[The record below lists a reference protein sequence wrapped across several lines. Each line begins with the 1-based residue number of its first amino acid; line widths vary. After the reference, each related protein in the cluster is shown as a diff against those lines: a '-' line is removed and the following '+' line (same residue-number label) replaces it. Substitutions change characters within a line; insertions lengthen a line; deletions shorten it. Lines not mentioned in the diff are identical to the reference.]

1 MRQVKFN
8 PIYDKFP
15 MGGSVEGEE
24 VTFTLRLSHSL
35 KYQKVEFSLINDKTS
50 ERSWFEMEKI
60 AEDECFSTYQF
71 KHKFSAGIYWYH
83 FEILYYGEKTY
94 IIQNDDFDAEL
105 SSTLTTSFAQIVAK
119 KEKVNYSKGLIYH
132 IFVDRFCK
140 SGEVKVRKPLIER
153 KDWGGDIQKNT
164 KDPIII
170 NQETFCGNLQG
181 IIDKLDYI
189 KSLGTDMIY
198 LSPIFSSNSYHKYD
212 TADYTHIDEMFG
224 GDEVFQKLID
234 EAKKRD
240 IVILLDGVFNHTGS
254 DSIYFNKEKRFSDDE
269 GAYNSKKSKYFD
281 WYNFEKWPDKYECW
295 WGISTL
301 PCVNEDCEEY
311 LDFIAGKEGIIEK
324 YMKMGIVGFR
334 LDVAD
339 ELSNHF
345 LHKIEHRIKSFGRDK
360 LVIGEVWEDASIK
373 SAYGVRKNYFNN
385 GILDGVMNYP
395 LKNGILSYIETKNE
409 RELVRNMYTL
419 LDHYPKNAQYNQ
431 MNIIGS
437 HDSRRIATLIEEIT
451 KDEEQQFKLLKIA
464 SLLQYAF
471 IGNPALFYADER
483 GAKGGRAPLSR
494 VCFPWEKVDTKEEK
508 WYKQLGSLRKSPIL
522 RKGDFK
528 MLFADDGVVVFE
540 REYSGD
546 KMIFATNL
554 SCDDFEIEVEEAK
567 DLLTNKKVQKQYI
580 LQPFEIAVLKVKGE
594 KND

>member
-1 MRQVKFN
+1 MKQVLFN

-15 MGGSVEGEE
+15 RGGSMEGEE

-35 KYQKVEFSLINDKTS
+35 RYQKVEISLINDKTG
-50 ERSWFEMEKI
+50 ERSWFEMQK
-60 AEDECFSTYQF
+60 ADEDDNFATYQF
-71 KHKFSAGIYWYH
+71 TKKFEAGIFWYH
-83 FEILYYGEKTY
+83 FELMYYGEKTY
-94 IIQNDDFDAEL
+94 IVQNEDFDSEL
-105 SSTLTTSFAQIVAK
+105 SQTLTTSFAQIVAK
-119 KEKVNYSKGLIYH
+119 KSHINYSKGVIYH

-140 SGEVKVRKPLIER
+140 SGKVKVREPLIER
-153 KDWGGDIQKNT
+153 KDWGGAIQKNT
-164 KDPIII
+164 TDPIKI
-170 NQETFCGNLQG
+170 NQEAFCGNLQG
-181 IIDKLDYI
+181 VIDKLDYI

-212 TADYTHIDEMFG
+212 TADYTQVDEMFG
-224 GDEVFQKLID
+224 GNETFQKLID
-234 EAKKRD
+234 EAKKRGID
-240 IVILLDGVFNHTGS
+240 ILLDGVFNHTGS
-254 DSIYFNKEKRFSDDE
+254 DSIYFNKEKRFSGDE

-281 WYNFEKWPDKYECW
+281 WFNFERWPDKYESW
-295 WGISTL
+295 WGILTL

-311 LDFIAGKEGIIEK
+311 LDFIAGKGGIIEK
-324 YMKMGIVGFR
+324 YMKMGIKGFR

-345 LHKIEHRIKSFGRDK
+345 LHKIEHRIKEFGSDK
-360 LVIGEVWEDASIK
+360 LVIGEVWEDAAIK
-373 SAYGVRKNYFNN
+373 SSYGVRKNYFTS

-409 RELVRNMYTL
+409 KELVRNMYAL

-451 KDEEQQFKLLKIA
+451 KDKEEQFKLLQIA
-464 SLLQYAF
+464 TLLQYGF

-494 VCFPWEKVDTKEEK
+494 VCFPWEKVDTREEK
-508 WYKQLGSLRKSPIL
+508 WYKLLGSLRKSPIL
-522 RKGDFK
+522 KKGNFNL
-528 MLFADDGVVVFE
+528 LFADDGVVVFE
-540 REYSGD
+540 REYNGD

-554 SCDDFEIEVEEAK
+554 SSDDFEISLKSAK
-567 DLLTNKKVQKQYI
+567 DMLTGKTAIGEYI
-580 LQPFEIAVLKVKGE
+580 VKANNFAILKVKGE
-594 KND
+594 NK